1 MIRQLWRAGRVE
13 EVEEQKEEEEEVE
26 EAININALL
35 KKEDII

>member
-13 EVEEQKEEEEEVE
+13 EVEEEEVE